1 MRTGLFAKRFLRMGG
16 HLHDCLYIQMTQKF
30 LHPSE
35 LVHTSPPCASVGM
48 AAGGSESQDLPGD
61 ITSSTAVRHTGKA
74 VSHWLW
80 LAVSPHWPL
89 VICTRIWGFH
99 TLVPAYGAMGDKEG
113 GSRAN

>member
-61 ITSSTAVRHTGKA
+61 ITSSTAVRHTGS
-74 VSHWLW
+74 VP
-80 LAVSPHWPL
+80 LAVVGCQSTLATSDLHQDMGFSY
-89 VICTRIWGFH
+89 TGTSIWCNG
-99 TLVPAYGAMGDKEG
+99 
-113 GSRAN
+113 